1 MVGLTLFSGL
11 FPELSGH
18 IPSQSKVNRKQL
30 EANST
35 GLQSIQMPVDSSRLE
50 GFYKLSVSERREM
63 LAKIAGLTPEQVEA
77 WSSSGELSE
86 DSADRMIENVIG
98 TYSLP
103 IGVATN
109 FIIDGEH
116 YLIPFVLEEPSVVA
130 AASNMAKRCHA
141 NGGFTSDN
149 DDPVMIGQIQVVGCD
164 NPEAAKASVLEN
176 SAKLIESCNAVDPIL
191 VKFGGGCRDIR
202 ARIIETDS
210 GPMVIVHIL
219 VDCRDAMGANAVN
232 TMAETIAPKIEGM
245 TGGTVILRIIS
256 NLAVHRL
263 ARVSAVFSPEEISD
277 KGDARQG
284 SEVIDGVL
292 QAYHFAKADPF
303 RATTHNKGIMNA
315 ISPVAIAC
323 GQDWRAVESGA
334 HSFAAHE
341 RVYGSLTHWEKDG
354 EGNLVGS
361 IELPMAVGLVGGAVR
376 VHPAAQANVALLGIT
391 SADDLAKVM
400 AAAGLAQNLGAL
412 RALATVGIQ
421 AGHMKLH
428 VRNMAV
434 TAGAEDGEV
443 DIVAAR
449 LRERGGRITQKAVE
463 EELASLR
470 TE

>member
-11 FPELSGH
+11 FPELSGQ
-18 IPSQSKVNRKQL
+18 IPGQSKVNRKQL

-63 LAKIAGLTPEQVEA
+63 LAKIAGLTPEQVGA

-210 GPMVIVHIL
+210 GAMVIVHIL

-232 TMAETIAPKIEGM
+232 TMAETIAPKIESL
-245 TGGTVILRIIS
+245 TSGTVILRIIS

-323 GQDWRAVESGA
+323 GQDWRAIESGA

-341 RVYGSLTHWEKDG
+341 RVYGSLTHWEKDD

-391 SADDLAKVM
+391 SADELAKVM

-470 TE
+470 AE

>member
-1 MVGLTLFSGL
+1 MAGLTRSSCTLCMTFARIR
-11 FPELSGH
+11 EN
-18 IPSQSKVNRKQL
+18 IEATRKQL

-35 GLQSIQMPVDSSRLE
+35 GLQPIRMPVDSSRLE

-63 LAKIAGLTPEQVEA
+63 LAGIAGLTPEQVEA

-130 AASNMAKRCHA
+130 AASNMAKRCHSK
-141 NGGFTSDN
+141 GGFMSDN
-149 DDPVMIGQIQVVGCD
+149 DDPVMIGQIQVVGCED
-164 NPEAAKASVLEN
+164 PEAARASILQN
-176 SAKLIESCNAVDPIL
+176 SAELMESCNSVDPIL
-191 VKFGGGCRDIR
+191 VKFGGGCRDIQ
-202 ARIIETDS
+202 ARIIETES

-232 TMAETIAPKIEGM
+232 TMAETIAPKVEGL

-263 ARVSAVFSPEEISD
+263 ARVSAVFTPEEMSD
-277 KGDARQG
+277 KGDSTQG
-284 SEVIDGVL
+284 SEVIEGVL

-315 ISPVAIAC
+315 ISPIAIAC

-334 HSFAAHE
+334 HSYAAHE
-341 RVYGSLTHWEKDG
+341 RVYGSLTHWEKDDG
-354 EGNLVGS
+354 GNLVGS

-412 RALATVGIQ
+412 KALATVGIQ

-434 TAGAEDGEV
+434 TAGAEGAEV

-463 EELASLR
+463 EELERLR
-470 TE
+470 AE

>member
-1 MVGLTLFSGL
+1 M
-11 FPELSGH
+11 
-18 IPSQSKVNRKQL
+18 L
-30 EANST
+30 EAT
-35 GLQSIQMPVDSSRLE
+35 LAGLQPIQMPVDSSRLE
-50 GFYKLSVSERREM
+50 GFYKLSVSERREK
-63 LAKIAGLTPEQVEA
+63 LAEIAGLTPEQVEA

-86 DSADRMIENVIG
+86 DAADRMIENVVG

-103 IGVATN
+103 IGIATN

-141 NGGFTSDN
+141 KGGFTSNN
-149 DDPVMIGQIQVVGCD
+149 DEPVMIGQIQIVGCED
-164 NPEAAKASVLEN
+164 PEAARGSIMAAKAELVD
-176 SAKLIESCNAVDPIL
+176 SCNEVDPIL
-191 VKFGGGCRDIR
+191 VKFGGGCRDIH
-202 ARIIETDS
+202 ARIIETES

-232 TMAETIAPKIEGM
+232 TMAETIAPKVEEI

-263 ARVSAVFSPEEISD
+263 ARVSAVFTPAEMVNS
-277 KGDARQG
+277 GDVGQG
-284 SEVIDGVL
+284 SDVIDGVL

-315 ISPVAIAC
+315 ISPIAIAC
-323 GQDWRAVESGA
+323 GQDWRAIESGA

-341 RVYGSLTHWEKDG
+341 RTYGSLTHWEKDS

-376 VHPAAQANVALLGIT
+376 VHPAAQANVALLGIS
-391 SADDLAKVM
+391 SADGLAKVM

-434 TAGAEDGEV
+434 TAGAEGEEV

-449 LRERGGRITQKAVE
+449 MRARDSRITQKAVE
-463 EELASLR
+463 EELAKLR
-470 TE
+470 SE

>member
-11 FPELSGH
+11 FPELSGQ
-18 IPSQSKVNRKQL
+18 IPSRSKVNRKQL

-63 LAKIAGLTPEQVEA
+63 LAKIAELTPEQVEA

-334 HSFAAHE
+334 HRFAAHE

-361 IELPMAVGLVGGAVR
+361 IELPMAVGVVGGAVR

-391 SADDLAKVM
+391 SADELAKVM

-443 DIVAAR
+443 DIGAAR

-470 TE
+470 AE

>member
-11 FPELSGH
+11 FPELSGQ
-18 IPSQSKVNRKQL
+18 IPSRSKVNRKQL

-86 DSADRMIENVIG
+86 DSADRMIENVVG

-109 FIIDGEH
+109 FIIDGDH

-149 DDPVMIGQIQVVGCD
+149 DDPVMIGQIQVVGCED
-164 NPEAAKASVLEN
+164 PGAAKASVLEN
-176 SAKLIESCNAVDPIL
+176 SAELVESCNAVDPIL

-263 ARVSAVFSPEEISD
+263 ARVSAVFSPREMSD
-277 KGDARQG
+277 KGDASQG
-284 SEVIDGVL
+284 SEVIEGVL

-463 EELASLR
+463 EELENLR
-470 TE
+470 AE

>member
-11 FPELSGH
+11 FPELSGQ
-18 IPSQSKVNRKQL
+18 IPSRSKVNRKQL

-86 DSADRMIENVIG
+86 DSAARMIANVIG

-116 YLIPFVLEEPSVVA
+116 YLIQFVLEEPSVVA

-284 SEVIDGVL
+284 SEVIEGVL
-292 QAYHFAKADPF
+292 QAYHFAKADPV

-391 SADDLAKVM
+391 SADELAKVM

-470 TE
+470 AE

>member
-1 MVGLTLFSGL
+1 MVRLTLFSGL
-11 FPELSGH
+11 FPESSGQ
-18 IPSQSKVNRKQL
+18 IPNRSKVNRKQL
-30 EANST
+30 EANHT

-86 DSADRMIENVIG
+86 DSADRMIENVVG

-109 FIIDGEH
+109 FIIDGDH

-149 DDPVMIGQIQVVGCD
+149 DDPVMIGQIQVVGCED
-164 NPEAAKASVLEN
+164 PGAAKASVLEN
-176 SAKLIESCNAVDPIL
+176 SAELVESCNAVDPIL

-263 ARVSAVFSPEEISD
+263 ARVSAVFSPREMSD
-277 KGDARQG
+277 KGDASQG
-284 SEVIDGVL
+284 SEVIEGVL

-391 SADDLAKVM
+391 SADELAKVM

-470 TE
+470 AE

>member
-11 FPELSGH
+11 FPRLSGH
-18 IPSQSKVNRKQL
+18 IPSRSKVNRKQL

-210 GPMVIVHIL
+210 GAMVIVHIL

-232 TMAETIAPKIEGM
+232 TMAETIAPKIESL

-341 RVYGSLTHWEKDG
+341 RVYGSLTHWEKDD

-391 SADDLAKVM
+391 SADELAKVM

-470 TE
+470 AE